1 MLPHLSTVP
10 DDTGTLSF
18 NHVLWRR
25 RNFGGQD
32 SDGGGGL
39 DAGGS
44 RTSLGGGFCVWGLP
58 GTSLQS
64 SASRLFCPLEN

>member
-1 MLPHLSTVP
+1 MLPQLGGVP

-32 SDGGGGL
+32 SGGGGGL

-44 RTSLGGGFCVWGLP
+44 RTLLGSGLCVWGLP
-58 GTSLQS
+58 GTSLQR
-64 SASRLFCPLEN
+64 SASRLFCPPES